1 MGTRNY
7 HPDHQPS
14 FNKKDTAAMLGELPL
29 LFSELSYQ
37 ECAFLNFKLFS
48 KIFYIKATNETVLTQ
63 VG

>member
-1 MGTRNY
+1 MV
-7 HPDHQPS
+7 
-14 FNKKDTAAMLGELPL
+14 GELPL